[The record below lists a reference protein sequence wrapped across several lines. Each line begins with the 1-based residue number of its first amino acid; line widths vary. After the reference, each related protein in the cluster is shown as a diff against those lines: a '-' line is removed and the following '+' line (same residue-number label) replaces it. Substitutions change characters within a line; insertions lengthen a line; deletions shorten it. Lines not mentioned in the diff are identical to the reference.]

1 MTIDYVL
8 RQATDADSDALF
20 ALHRAA
26 LGPYIEA
33 VFGPWDDEVQ
43 ARFHREW
50 FDAERVQVVEA
61 SGALIGV
68 LDCTVTADELR
79 LDRVAIEPAHQNR
92 GIGTAVVTDL
102 LQQADERGLATTLEV
117 FDLNPARHLYERLGF
132 VEVARDGRKVQ
143 MRRPAAR

>member
-1 MTIDYVL
+1 MTIDYTL
-8 RQATDADSDALF
+8 RRATADDSDALF

-50 FDAERVQVVEA
+50 FDADRVQVIEV
-61 SGALIGV
+61 SGALVGV
-68 LDCTVTADELR
+68 LDCTVTAGELR
-79 LDRVAIEPAHQNR
+79 LDRIAIDPARQNL
-92 GIGTAVVTDL
+92 GIGTAVLTDL
-102 LQQADERGLATTLEV
+102 LHQADERGLDSTLEV
-117 FDLNPARHLYERLGF
+117 FDLNPAHHLYERLGF

-143 MRRPAAR
+143 MRRSPVR